1 MSSEILRQARRQSRL
16 EQLIRQNLAAHMVV
30 SVPDR
35 HPDNVSADYNAVANA
50 TPSQRPII
58 LEQQRQVALDRRAA
72 RQNTIDEFMPEARRL
87 AEIQLDAE
95 EEAARQRPGGK
106 YRRSRKSKQSK
117 KRRKSK
123 RTKR

>member
-1 MSSEILRQARRQSRL
+1 MSSEIIRQARRQGRL
-16 EQLIRQNLAAHMVV
+16 DQLIRQNLAAHILV

-72 RQNTIDEFMPEARRL
+72 RQNTIDEFMPEARRQ
-87 AEIQLDAE
+87 AEIQLDA